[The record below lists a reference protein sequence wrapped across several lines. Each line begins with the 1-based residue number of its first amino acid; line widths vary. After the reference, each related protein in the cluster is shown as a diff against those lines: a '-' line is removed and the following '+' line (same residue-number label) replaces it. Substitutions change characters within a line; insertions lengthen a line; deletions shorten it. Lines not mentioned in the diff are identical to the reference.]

1 MFWRGSNLTGRLTQR
16 RVATRLSRGLLMA
29 LAALILL
36 GGCSANATPI
46 SELNSSPANFD
57 GKEVTLRGVAKDVT
71 RIPLFNL
78 KSYVLKDDTGE
89 ATILT
94 ERELPSMNEEIHVK
108 VKVGNIAII
117 NGESLGTTLIELER
131 H

>member
-1 MFWRGSNLTGRLTQR
+1 LTERDTQR
-16 RVATRLSRGLLMA
+16 RMRHPTQVVLAGLAMA
-29 LAALILL
+29 VLL
-36 GGCSANATPI
+36 GSCSANNATPI

-57 GKEVTLRGVAKDVT
+57 GKEVMLHGVAKDVT
-71 RIPLFNL
+71 RVPLFNL

-94 ERELPSMNEEIHVK
+94 ERELPKMNEEIHVK

-117 NGESLGTTLIELER
+117 NGESLGTTLMELER
-131 H
+131 R

>member
-1 MFWRGSNLTGRLTQR
+1 
-16 RVATRLSRGLLMA
+16 MA

-46 SELNSSPANFD
+46 SELNSSPENID

>member
-1 MFWRGSNLTGRLTQR
+1 MAKRLC
-16 RVATRLSRGLLMA
+16 RGLLVA
-29 LAALILL
+29 LGAVIVV
-36 GGCSANATPI
+36 GGCSANNATPI
-46 SELNSSPANFD
+46 QELNSSPANFD
-57 GKEVTLRGVAKDVT
+57 GKEVMLRGVAKDVT
-71 RIPLFNL
+71 RVPLFNL

-94 ERELPSMNEEIHVK
+94 ERELPKMNEEIHVK

-131 H
+131 R

>member
-1 MFWRGSNLTGRLTQR
+1 LTGRLTQR
-16 RVATRLSRGLLMA
+16 LVAKRLSRGLLIA
-29 LAALILL
+29 LGAVIIV
-36 GGCSANATPI
+36 GGCSANNATPI

-57 GKEVTLRGVAKDVT
+57 GKEVMLRGVAKDVT
-71 RIPLFNL
+71 RVPLFNL

-94 ERELPSMNEEIHVK
+94 ERELPKMNEEIHVK

-117 NGESLGTTLIELER
+117 NGESLGTTLVELER
-131 H
+131 R

>member
-1 MFWRGSNLTGRLTQR
+1 LTERDTQR
-16 RVATRLSRGLLMA
+16 RMRRRAQVVLAGLAMA
-29 LAALILL
+29 VLL
-36 GGCSANATPI
+36 GSCSANNATPI

-57 GKEVTLRGVAKDVT
+57 GKEVVLRGVAKDVT
-71 RIPLFNL
+71 RVPLFNL

-94 ERELPSMNEEIHVK
+94 EKELPKMNEEIHVK

-117 NGESLGTTLIELER
+117 NGESLGTTLMELER
-131 H
+131 R

>member
-1 MFWRGSNLTGRLTQR
+1 VTGRLTQR
-16 RVATRLSRGLLMA
+16 PLEKRLSPGLLMA
-29 LAALILL
+29 WVVGILL
-36 GGCSANATPI
+36 GGCGANNATPI
-46 SELNSSPANFD
+46 SELNSSPASFD
-57 GKEVTLRGVAKDVT
+57 GKEVILHGVAKDVT

-94 ERELPSMNEEIHVK
+94 ERELPKMNEEIHVK

-117 NGESLGTTLIELER
+117 NGESLGTTLMELER
-131 H
+131 R

>member
-1 MFWRGSNLTGRLTQR
+1 LTERDTLR
-16 RVATRLSRGLLMA
+16 RMRHRAQVVLAGLAMA
-29 LAALILL
+29 VLL
-36 GGCSANATPI
+36 GSCSANNATPI

-57 GKEVTLRGVAKDVT
+57 GKEVMLHGMAKDVT
-71 RIPLFNL
+71 RVPLFNL

-94 ERELPSMNEEIHVK
+94 ERELPKMNEEIHVK

-117 NGESLGTTLIELER
+117 NGESLGTTLMELER
-131 H
+131 R